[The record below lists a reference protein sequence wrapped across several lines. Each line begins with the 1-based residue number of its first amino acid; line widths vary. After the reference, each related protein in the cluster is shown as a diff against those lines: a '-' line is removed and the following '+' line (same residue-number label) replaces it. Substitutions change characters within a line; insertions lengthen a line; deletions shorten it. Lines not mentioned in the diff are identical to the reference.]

1 MDRIDKDDYTTAML
15 SGTDQEIEFI
25 LDVLNLQSG
34 SAILDL
40 YCGYGRHAL
49 ELAKRGFQIVGVD
62 DNLSFLEIARQKA
75 AEIRVNASFKQC
87 DMRELRYDQQFDAVI
102 NMFAAFGFFSD
113 AENEQVIT
121 SIHRAL
127 KPGGSLLIDLL
138 NKDWILKNN
147 LTRYWRHPSGDY
159 VLSYKVEIV
168 AGRAVM
174 KRELLNQLTGAKTKF
189 EFGLRVYSLTELS
202 DMLRRQNFL
211 IEAEYGG
218 FDRRPYNS
226 DAPRMIIMARKN

>member
-1 MDRIDKDDYTTAML
+1 MDRIAKDDHTTVML
-15 SGTDQEIEFI
+15 SGTDQEVEFI
-25 LDVLNLQSG
+25 LEVLDLPVE

-49 ELAKRGFQIVGVD
+49 ELAKRDFQVIGID
-62 DNLSFLEIARQKA
+62 DNISFLEIARQKA
-75 AEIRVNASFKQC
+75 AEISINASFEQR
-87 DMRELRYDQQFDAVI
+87 DMRRLCYDQQFDAVI

-113 AENEQVIT
+113 AENEQVIN
-121 SIHRAL
+121 SIHKAL
-127 KPGGSLLIDLL
+127 KPGGVLLIDLL
-138 NKDWILKNN
+138 NKDWMIKNN

-159 VLSYKVEIV
+159 VLSYKVELV

-174 KRELLNQLTGAKTKF
+174 KRELLNQSTGAKTKF
-189 EFGLRVYSLTELS
+189 EFGLRVYTLAELT
-202 DMLRRQNFL
+202 DMLRRQKFL
-211 IEAEYGG
+211 IEAVYGG